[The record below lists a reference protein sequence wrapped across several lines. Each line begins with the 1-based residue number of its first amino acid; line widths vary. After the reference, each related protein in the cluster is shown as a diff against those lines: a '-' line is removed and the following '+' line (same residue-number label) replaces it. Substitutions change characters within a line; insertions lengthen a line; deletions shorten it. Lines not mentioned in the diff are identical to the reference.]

1 MLENGDKLT
10 MRRAIHFPMG
20 CLLLT
25 CLLSPFSVLANEHDT
40 GEPQVTDVL
49 EQAKVCVD
57 IVGRLDRLACFDN
70 VFDTPLMK
78 VPETTF
84 KALKPEAWLRATAS
98 ESQRDDD
105 STGFVLRYVNSKE
118 PKAGMWMTATALP
131 DRGQKTADM
140 PILMF
145 SCIDSI
151 SRVELVLPEVTAAG
165 KALVTTSANSGFT
178 QRWLSDDSGS
188 IMRAGRGLPA
198 IDVMKALMSGP
209 RAVVRSDLDEIGN
222 LTFDTAELKETIGP
236 MRQTCRW

>member
-1 MLENGDKLT
+1 MH
-10 MRRAIHFPMG
+10 RASSMALG

-25 CLLSPFSVLANEHDT
+25 GLFAPIAAYADGDNVGQS
-40 GEPQVTDVL
+40 QVEGVL
-49 EQAKVCVD
+49 EEAKTCVG
-57 IVGRLDRLACFDN
+57 ISGRLERLACFDQ

-78 VPETTF
+78 MPETTF
-84 KALKPEAWLRATAS
+84 KVMKPEAWLRATAS
-98 ESQRDDD
+98 ESQRDEDNR
-105 STGFVLRYVNSKE
+105 SGFVLRYINDQE

-131 DRGQKTADM
+131 DRGQKIADM

-145 SCIDSI
+145 SCIDNI
-151 SRVELVLPEVTAAG
+151 SRVELVLQTVTSAG
-165 KALVTTSANSGFT
+165 KAEVTTSANYGVT
-178 QRWLSDDSGS
+178 QRWLSDDTGS

-222 LTFDTAELKETIGP
+222 LTFDTAELEQTIGP